1 MQQVLR
7 QIQEAV
13 EPVLERSLTKRRR
26 QEFLASAG
34 PLFLCLTFI
43 EDALRVLLRWKE
55 QMSYMTVTMRM
66 RAPPPPSEP
75 QRSRSD
81 RAPLTRRSPPPRRSG
96 WLGGLLLIFSLV
108 TQAPALRRPAAQP
121 KRERDARRE
130 RVQRVERA
138 AAAAGA
144 PSACSRGSR
153 GRRTLAGSRAGLQ
166 PRRSPLIWYPLSRPA
181 PRHSRFTGAAAAVR
195 R

>member
-66 RAPPPPSEP
+66 RAPPLPSEP
-75 QRSRSD
+75 QRISLGPRASH
-81 RAPLTRRSPPPRRSG
+81 APL
-96 WLGGLLLIFSLV
+96 
-108 TQAPALRRPAAQP
+108 AAAAQERLAGWTP
-121 KRERDARRE
+121 AHLFARDAGAGTAAPGRAAKERERRE

>member
-66 RAPPPPSEP
+66 RAPPLPSEP
-75 QRSRSD
+75 QRISLGPRASH
-81 RAPLTRRSPPPRRSG
+81 APL
-96 WLGGLLLIFSLV
+96 
-108 TQAPALRRPAAQP
+108 
-121 KRERDARRE
+121 
-130 RVQRVERA
+130 A
-138 AAAAGA
+138 AAAQERLAGWTPAHLFARDAGA
-144 PSACSRGSR
+144 CTAAPGRTVRERETRDASACRGWSGPPPPLARLQPALAGVADAGHSQAAARVCSRG
-153 GRRTLAGSRAGLQ
+153 AH
-166 PRRSPLIWYPLSRPA
+166 P
-181 PRHSRFTGAAAAVR
+181 
-195 R
+195 